1 MQGSRRPG
9 SHYSSSDVRNVRL
22 LPALPAPALVVQR
35 KVEMKRALSI
45 IAGVSILVV
54 TIGVETSHAQSY
66 TRHIPARAFT
76 PQAYPPQSRSPVRRE
91 GGLRTVP
98 F

>member
-1 MQGSRRPG
+1 
-9 SHYSSSDVRNVRL
+9 
-22 LPALPAPALVVQR
+22 
-35 KVEMKRALSI
+35 MKRALSI
-45 IAGVSILVV
+45 IAGVSILAV

-66 TRHIPARAFT
+66 RRHIPARGYT

-98 F
+98 FSDPNSPEATGGGSLGYNRTVPHW